1 MKINMNL
8 NTLKSIRIK
17 MKIKITLLQISMKA
31 NVPNLT
37 NNIPSRIA
45 SLPKKIMNKSS
56 INYKKTKTVKK

>member
-1 MKINMNL
+1 
-8 NTLKSIRIK
+8 

-31 NVPNLT
+31 NAPNLT

-56 INYKKTKTVKK
+56 INYKRTKTVKK